1 MSFLIGGVFGGV
13 LRGSV
18 GIIKYITSYK
28 DVKINLYYFSGMV
41 LVSGIIG
48 YVSAWI
54 IQDVSSV
61 FLEVSILPLSFAV
74 VAGYA
79 GGDFL
84 ENLVKIALK
93 DANLGDVGEK
103 IKKIALEKI
112 NKK

>member
-28 DVKINLYYFSGMV
+28 DVKINPYYFSGTV
-41 LVSGIIG
+41 IISGIVG
-48 YVSAWI
+48 YVSALI
-54 IQDVSSV
+54 VQDISGV
-61 FLEVSILPLSFAV
+61 FLELEVLPLSFAI

-93 DANLGDVGEK
+93 DADLSNLGEK
-103 IKKIALEKI
+103 IKKIVVEKM